1 MAELRWNPMIKDWV
15 MVASNRQNRP
25 QMPKDWCPFCPDPH
39 DHNPNKK
46 VPDTYEVLEYD
57 NDFPALS
64 QNPPEPDDVAT
75 DLYKVRKSHG
85 KCEVV
90 LYSPNHTG
98 TLKELSDE
106 HLRKLVDLWVER
118 FNVMQS
124 DPEIKYVFIF
134 ENRGNEVGVTMPH
147 PHGQIYGYPMIP
159 KKIELELDSAKEHFE
174 ENHECLFCRMTE
186 EERKA
191 NLRIVHENDSF
202 IAYIPFFA
210 DYTYGIYILSKTHKP
225 TIADFNDKKKDD
237 LGRMV
242 RDISGM
248 YDTIFPERP
257 VFPYMMCMHNAPVN
271 NDIEKYKG
279 FEDYYHF
286 HIEMYPVLRAANKQQ
301 FMASSETGVWAHCNP
316 TAPEEKA
323 EEMRQAMK
331 KYLDSRK

>member
-25 QMPKDWCPFCPDPH
+25 QMPKDWCPFCPDPN
-39 DHNPNKK
+39 DHNPDKK

-118 FNVMQS
+118 FNVMKS

-186 EERKA
+186 EERRA

-225 TIADFNDKKKDD
+225 TIADLSDKEKDD

-279 FEDYYHF
+279 FENYYHF

-331 KYLDSRK
+331 KYLATRK